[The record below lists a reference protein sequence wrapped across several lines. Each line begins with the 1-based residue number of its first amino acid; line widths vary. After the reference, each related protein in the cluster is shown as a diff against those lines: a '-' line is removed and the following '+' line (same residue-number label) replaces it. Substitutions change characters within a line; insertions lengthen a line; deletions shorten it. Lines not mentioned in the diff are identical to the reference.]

1 MILPTP
7 LIRFQQGTFASL
19 RQRLLADL
27 NQEAFSL
34 LLAKR
39 EEVGSQVVLTVRD
52 VFHTPID
59 GYLSRGSAHLQ
70 LDKGYIHDALT
81 TLTHRLDVD
90 TLVDVHT
97 HPFQSQG
104 VAFSGV
110 DDRDERR
117 FASFIGERFDNVH
130 YASIVLSRN
139 DYAARLWQRH
149 PSGPKPQRA
158 ELRTQ
163 TASEAWPASDRP
175 RPHELLDDGLDHLD
189 HPYSRSVLALGADNL
204 RRIMDGQRIVV
215 AGVGGLGSLIAEN
228 LVHMGFQHLHLID
241 PDQLEPSNLNRI
253 AGATYSQARR
263 GCLKVEAIAR
273 HLRRINPRAHIETHA
288 VSLDDPI
295 LESVIAP
302 CDWILLSTD
311 THNSRHR
318 AQSLALRFFVPLI
331 TAGVNITVHDGV
343 ITDMSGEVI
352 LARAGDG
359 LCLNCLGR
367 IDPRRL
373 AAEIHPDPAVRD
385 GLVQRGYVSGI
396 DVKEPAVKTLNTI
409 LAGLAVETLVDQYTG
424 RRTNPP
430 ILVYESNRHSTIY
443 PDEES
448 IANRLKNC
456 FACSL

>member
-1 MILPTP
+1 MP
-7 LIRFQQGTFASL
+7 A
-19 RQRLLADL
+19 
-27 NQEAFSL
+27 
-34 LLAKR
+34 
-39 EEVGSQVVLTVRD
+39 
-52 VFHTPID
+52 
-59 GYLSRGSAHLQ
+59 
-70 LDKGYIHDALT
+70 

-97 HPFQSQG
+97 HPFQSKG

-117 FASFIGERFDNVH
+117 FAAFIKERFDNVH
-130 YASIVLSRN
+130 YASIVLSRS
-139 DYAARLWQRH
+139 DYAARLWQ
-149 PSGPKPQRA
+149 PNPGGPQPQRA

-175 RPHELLDDGLDHLD
+175 RPQAEFPDDGLDHLD
-189 HPYSRSVLALGADNL
+189 HPFSRSVLALGADNL
-204 RRIMDGQRIVV
+204 RRIMDGQQIVV

-228 LVHMGFQHLHLID
+228 LVQMGFQHLHLID
-241 PDQLEPSNLNRI
+241 PDRLEPSNLNRI
-253 AGATYSQARR
+253 VGATYSQARR
-263 GCLKVEAIAR
+263 GHLKVESVAR
-273 HLRRINPRAHIETHA
+273 HLRRINPQACIETHA
-288 VSLDDPI
+288 ISLDDPA

-331 TAGVNITVHDGV
+331 AAGVNITVRDGV

-352 LARAGDG
+352 LTRAGDG

-373 AAEIHPDPAVRD
+373 VAETHPDSAVRD
-385 GLVQRGYVSGI
+385 GLVQRGYVSGL
-396 DVKEPAVKTLNTI
+396 DVKEPAVKTLNAI
-409 LAGLAVETLVDQYTG
+409 LAALAVETLVDQYTG
-424 RRTNPP
+424 RRRNPP
-430 ILVYESNRHSTIY
+430 ILVYENNCHSTIY

-448 IANRLKNC
+448 LANRPKVC
-456 FACSL
+456 FACSV